1 MLKFSYN
8 IANLKLVRDESGQST
23 VEAAFML
30 PVLLVLVFI
39 LLQPGIILYDEMAMR
54 FACAQTCRLVAS
66 GNESMAATYERYA
79 LERLACVPQ
88 HDLFHVHS
96 GQCSWDVSID
106 GNESS
111 KEVEVSISGKIK
123 LLPLFSDVYKLVG
136 AADND
141 GYMQLNV
148 SETQLVL
155 PTWFC
160 ATSSPSSSVGEWV
173 P

>member
-1 MLKFSYN
+1 MLKFFYN
-8 IANLKLVRDESGQST
+8 IACLKLVRDESGQSS

-54 FACAQTCRLVAS
+54 FACAQTCRLVS
-66 GNESMAATYERYA
+66 TGNESMTEIYESYA
-79 LERLACVPQ
+79 LERLACVPK

-96 GQCSWDVSID
+96 DQCSWDISIN
-106 GNESS
+106 GNDSS
-111 KEVEVSISGKIK
+111 KEVQVSISGKIK
-123 LLPLFSDVYKLVG
+123 LLPLFSDVYRLVG
-136 AADND
+136 AADED
-141 GYMQLNV
+141 GYMQLSV

-160 ATSSPSSSVGEWV
+160 AASSPSSSVGEWV